1 MCLDI
6 KIKRDWP
13 REATVWDP
21 KTYLTYADER
31 TRPARDLL
39 AGVTVTDPQRVVD
52 LGCGTGTST
61 RLLAAR
67 WPGADVTGSD
77 SSPEMIEA
85 ARAEDTKGI
94 RYEVA
99 DAATWEPSGR
109 VDVLFS
115 NALLQWVPGHVE
127 LLPRWL
133 AAINPGGALAFQVPA
148 NFDAPHHA
156 LLREFAESPA
166 WRDRLGHI
174 SNRREHV
181 HTPAEYADALAAA
194 GARPDVWETT
204 YLHRLTGED
213 PVLTWTSGTA
223 LRPVLAAL
231 ADDADAT
238 GQFLSEY
245 GAAVRA
251 AYPVGRDGTTT
262 FPFRRIFAVA
272 AVG

>member
-1 MCLDI
+1 M
-6 KIKRDWP
+6 
-13 REATVWDP
+13 WDP

-39 AGVTVTDPQRVVD
+39 AAVAVEAPRTVVD

-67 WPGADVTGSD
+67 WPAADVLGSD
-77 SSPEMIEA
+77 SSPEMIETA
-85 ARAEDTKGI
+85 QDEGDAVISKNC

-99 DAATWEPSGR
+99 DAASWQGQ

-115 NALLQWVPGHVE
+115 NALLQWVPGHLE

-133 AAINPGGALAFQVPA
+133 SGVNPGGALAFQVPA

-181 HTPAEYADALAAA
+181 HTPAEYADAIAAV
-194 GARPDVWETT
+194 GGRPDVWETT

-213 PVLTWTSGTA
+213 PVVTWTMGTA
-223 LRPVLAAL
+223 LRPVLEAL
-231 ADDADAT
+231 KDDSQAT
-238 GQFLSEY
+238 EAFLAEY

-251 AYPVGRDGTTT
+251 AYPVGKDGTTT

-272 AVG
+272 TPG

>member
-1 MCLDI
+1 M
-6 KIKRDWP
+6 
-13 REATVWDP
+13 WDP
-21 KTYLTYADER
+21 QTYLTYADER

-39 AGVTVTDPQRVVD
+39 AAVDVADPHSVVD

-67 WPGADVTGSD
+67 WPDASVVGSD
-77 SSPEMIEA
+77 SSAEMIA
-85 ARAEDTKGI
+85 TARADSVGGAAGGI

-99 DAATWEPSGR
+99 DAASWEPER
-109 VDVLFS
+109 PVDVLFS
-115 NALLQWVPGHVE
+115 NALLQWVPGH
-127 LLPRWL
+127 LGLFGRWL
-133 AAINPGGALAFQVPA
+133 AALNPGGALAFQVPA

-166 WRDRLGHI
+166 WRDRLGSV

-204 YLHRLTGED
+204 YLHRLTGPD

-223 LRPVLAAL
+223 LRPVLATL
-231 ADDADAT
+231 ADDPEAKAA
-238 GQFLSEY
+238 FLAEY
-245 GAAVRA
+245 GAALRS
-251 AYPVGRDGTTT
+251 AYPVGKDGTTT

-272 AVG
+272 TPN

>member
-1 MCLDI
+1 M
-6 KIKRDWP
+6 
-13 REATVWDP
+13 WDP

-39 AGVTVTDPQRVVD
+39 AAVDVTAPRTVVD

-67 WPGADVTGSD
+67 WPGADILGTD
-77 SSPEMIEA
+77 SSPEMIDAAQAEQGAPDAPVEA
-85 ARAEDTKGI
+85 KAI

-99 DAATWEPSGR
+99 DAATWQPDAP
-109 VDVLFS
+109 VDVWFS
-115 NALLQWVPGHVE
+115 NAMLQWLPGHLG

-133 AAINPGGALAFQVPA
+133 AGVTPGGALAFQVPA

-181 HTPAEYADALAAA
+181 HTPAEYADAIAAA

-204 YLHRLTGED
+204 YVHRLTGED

-231 ADDADAT
+231 AGDPAARDA
-238 GQFLSEY
+238 FLAEY
-245 GAAVRA
+245 GVAVRA
-251 AYPVGRDGTTT
+251 AYPVGRDGVTP

-272 AVG
+272 SVPT

>member
-1 MCLDI
+1 
-6 KIKRDWP
+6 
-13 REATVWDP
+13 VWDP
-21 KTYLTYADER
+21 QTYLTYADER

-39 AGVTVTDPQRVVD
+39 AAIDVDDPRSVVD

-61 RLLAAR
+61 RLLARR
-67 WPGADVTGSD
+67 WPAADVLGTD
-77 SSPEMIEA
+77 SSPEMIDA
-85 ARAEDTKGI
+85 AREEGGPPTV
-94 RYEVA
+94 RYAVA
-99 DAATWEPSGR
+99 DAAAWHPDGP
-109 VDVLFS
+109 VDVWFS
-115 NALLQWVPGHVE
+115 NAMLQWLPGHLG

-133 AAINPGGALAFQVPA
+133 AGIRPGGALAFQVPA
-148 NFDAPHHA
+148 NFDAPHHV
-156 LLREFAESPA
+156 LLREFAEAPG

-181 HTPAEYADALAAA
+181 HAPAEYADALAGA

-204 YLHRLTGED
+204 YLHRLAGAD

-231 ADDADAT
+231 ADDPGAT
-238 GQFLSEY
+238 EAFLAEY
-245 GAAVRA
+245 GAALRA
-251 AYPVGRDGTTT
+251 AYPVGQDGVTT

>member
-1 MCLDI
+1 
-6 KIKRDWP
+6 
-13 REATVWDP
+13 VWDP

-39 AGVTVTDPQRVVD
+39 AAVAVADPRRVVD

-67 WPGADVTGSD
+67 WPDAEVVGSD
-77 SSPEMIEA
+77 SSPEMVEA
-85 ARAEDTKGI
+85 AQADSHGDGPGRI
-94 RYEVA
+94 RYEIA
-99 DAATWEPSGR
+99 DAATWEPEQP

-127 LLPRWL
+127 KFGRWL
-133 AAINPGGALAFQVPA
+133 KALNPGGALAFQVPA
-148 NFDAPHHA
+148 NFDAPHHV
-156 LLREFAESPA
+156 LLREFCESPA
-166 WRDRLGHI
+166 WRGRLGHI

-181 HTPAEYADALAAA
+181 HTPAEYAEALATA
-194 GARPDVWETT
+194 GARPDIWETT
-204 YLHRLTGED
+204 YLHRLTGDD

-231 ADDADAT
+231 AADEAARDT
-238 GQFLSEY
+238 FLAEY

-251 AYPVGRDGTTT
+251 AYPVGKDGVTT

-272 AVG
+272 VAA

>member
-1 MCLDI
+1 M
-6 KIKRDWP
+6 
-13 REATVWDP
+13 WDP
-21 KTYLTYADER
+21 TTYLTYADER

-39 AGVTVTDPQRVVD
+39 AAIAVAEPRTVVD

-67 WPGADVTGSD
+67 WPAADVLGTD

-85 ARAEDTKGI
+85 AQAEQRAQAESARPTAPTI

-99 DAATWEPSGR
+99 DAATWTPAAP
-109 VDVLFS
+109 VDVWFS
-115 NALLQWVPGHVE
+115 NAMLQWLPGHLE

-133 AAINPGGALAFQVPA
+133 AGINPGGALAFQVPG
-148 NFDAPHHA
+148 NFDAPHHV
-156 LLREFAESPA
+156 LLREFATSPA

-174 SNRREHV
+174 ATRREYV
-181 HTPAEYADALAAA
+181 HTPATYADALAAA

-204 YLHRLTGED
+204 YVHRLTGD
-213 PVLTWTSGTA
+213 NPVLTWTSGTA

-231 ADDADAT
+231 AGDPAASEA
-238 GQFLSEY
+238 FLAEY
-245 GAAVRA
+245 GEAVRA
-251 AYPVGRDGTTT
+251 AYPVGQDGVTT

-272 AVG
+272 TLG